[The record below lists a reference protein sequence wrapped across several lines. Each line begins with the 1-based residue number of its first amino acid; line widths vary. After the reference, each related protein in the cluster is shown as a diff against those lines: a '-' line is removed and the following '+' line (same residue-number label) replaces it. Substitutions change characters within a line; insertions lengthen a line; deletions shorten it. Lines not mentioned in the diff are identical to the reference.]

1 LVFLKFG
8 CRGEYGKVHYVL
20 CIYNLFG
27 KEITKYMVIY
37 GVYIYGSGQV
47 AKYIEVPS
55 AEARQ
60 SPCGQ
65 N

>member
-1 LVFLKFG
+1 
-8 CRGEYGKVHYVL
+8 
-20 CIYNLFG
+20 
-27 KEITKYMVIY
+27 MVIY

-65 N
+65 NWSLVEQEEECERSDQCNDVR